1 MCVIKLYKTDK
12 EMSDADFT
20 THENDEF
27 TEEVDWEN
35 GLGCIAQPLVS
46 HDFVLIKFATK
57 KTVKYFIGLI
67 HDMDRDSYNTRSL
80 NKRSIVGY
88 FLPNVE
94 DSAVLDLTDIVSKN
108 YHNFAMTSLKFT
120 VVPHSFKWKGA
131 HCILQRSASTLLG
144 FTEFNLRR

>member
-67 HDMDRDSYNTRSL
+67 QETKPIFWTSDPSD
-80 NKRSIVGY
+80 GY
-88 FLPNVE
+88 F
-94 DSAVLDLTDIVSKN
+94 VSER
-108 YHNFAMTSLKFT
+108 LKT
-120 VVPHSFKWKGA
+120 
-131 HCILQRSASTLLG
+131 LQQ
-144 FTEFNLRR
+144 